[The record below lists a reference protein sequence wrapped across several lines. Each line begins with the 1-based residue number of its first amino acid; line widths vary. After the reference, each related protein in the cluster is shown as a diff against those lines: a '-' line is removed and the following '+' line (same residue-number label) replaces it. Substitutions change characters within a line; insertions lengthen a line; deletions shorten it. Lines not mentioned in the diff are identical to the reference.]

1 MSSGNSG
8 AAPGDYLAEARK
20 SLKATA
26 VPKTDYSEAG
36 RDAGKAFAK
45 ALFGGAGKQLASN
58 TAAST
63 TAVAASN
70 RIERIAIGTGFFF
83 ATMFISMASVF
94 VNGWMAISV
103 VLFATLVC
111 FSRMLKS
118 KGISILVGVLLLV
131 IGLPLVFAGWNIE
144 QRKAELAP
152 LRQSNPAAYLEEARG
167 VLSRREWL
175 AEAKLLEPRLY
186 NAEIEKDEAAKLAD
200 QERVNEKVRA
210 NQQAEEVAAFDRKIA
225 AENTVALRNAEDA
238 CDIGAKRQLK
248 NSGSYSPQWGR
259 KHLVQDD
266 QVTIY
271 RNFTATNGFGATIDN
286 RYVCIYSRQSNVVT
300 DLQVFEGF
308 R

>member
-1 MSSGNSG
+1 MTVSDNASGS
-8 AAPGDYLAEARK
+8 DFMAEARK
-20 SLKATA
+20 SLKASA
-26 VPKTDYSEAG
+26 SAKIDYEEAG

-45 ALFGGAGKQLASN
+45 ALFGRTGEQLATKAATSTA
-58 TAAST
+58 TAA
-63 TAVAASN
+63 ASD

-83 ATMFISMASVF
+83 ATIFISMASVF
-94 VNGWMAISV
+94 VNGWLAIGV

-118 KGISILVGVLLLV
+118 KGISVVVGVLLLL
-131 IGLPLVFAGWNIE
+131 IGLPVVFAGWNNE
-144 QRKAELAP
+144 ERKAELAP
-152 LRQSNPAAYLEEARG
+152 LRQSNPAAYLEETRG

-186 NAEIEKDEAAKLAD
+186 DAEIAKDRAANLAE
-200 QERVNEKVRA
+200 QERVKAEVRA
-210 NQQAEEVAAFDRKIA
+210 KQQAEEVAAFDRKIA